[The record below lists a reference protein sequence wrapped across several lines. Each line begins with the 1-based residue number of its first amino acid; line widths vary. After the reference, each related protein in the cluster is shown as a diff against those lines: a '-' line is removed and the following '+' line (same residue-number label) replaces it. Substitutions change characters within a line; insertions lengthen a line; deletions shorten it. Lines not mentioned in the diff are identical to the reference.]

1 MDPKEDTPQEEG
13 TNQAQSPS
21 AEGSGQQRTFTQDE
35 LNAIVQERLKKER
48 AKYEGYEEY
57 KSRAE
62 QADGL
67 AEQMATVQAERDA
80 LAAEKAHRDL
90 VAKVAS
96 ETGLPVEV
104 VSLLSATEEAA
115 LAEQAALLKA
125 QVPAHPA
132 RTDDGGGKAAAPR
145 TSAQRFAEALDDI
158 L

>member
-13 TNQAQSPS
+13 TKQAQSPS
-21 AEGSGQQRTFTQDE
+21 AEGSGQERTFTQDE
-35 LNAIVQERLKKER
+35 VNAIVQERLKKER

-57 KSRAE
+57 RAKAE
-62 QADGL
+62 QADGM
-67 AEQMATVQAERDA
+67 AEQMASLEAERDA
-80 LAAEKAHRDL
+80 LAAEKAHREL
-90 VAKVAS
+90 VAKVAA
-96 ETGLPVEV
+96 EAGLPAEV
-104 VSLLSATEEAA
+104 VSLLSATEEDA

-145 TSAQRFAEALDDI
+145 TAAQMFADSLGDI